1 MACFSSQVLAL
12 HVHALLPSNLPSE
25 ASGEE
30 DKEAECGAG
39 GLGREGQGGGAG
51 ETGKRA
57 RRREEEA
64 VRWEEVMLAPRQED
78 KMLATWL
85 SVCHFTEAPWLACWW
100 RIRCREAKQAH
111 VAPRLLLPDSN
122 SP

>member
-1 MACFSSQVLAL
+1 MLQLIRRLSS
-12 HVHALLPSNLPSE
+12 HVHTLFPSNLPSG

-30 DKEAECGAG
+30 EKEAECGAG
-39 GLGREGQGGGAG
+39 ALGREGAGGGAG
-51 ETGKRA
+51 ETGKGAGGR
-57 RRREEEA
+57 EEA
-64 VRWEEVMLAPRQED
+64 VRRKEVMVAARQEE
-78 KMLATWL
+78 MVARWL

-100 RIRCREAKQAH
+100 LIRCREAKQAH